1 MIARGAIR
9 ADVVVAPGE
18 PWSSVLRKGE
28 ILRIIDME
36 GQQAVDFI
44 CFNAHDTKET
54 YDNTVT
60 VRLAARPFLRK
71 GDVLY
76 SNLANPMFTMVEDT
90 IGNHDTMCGCCSA
103 EINYL
108 RYKVKD
114 TPSCRA
120 NFLRELA
127 KYGLDSRSLVPN
139 INLFMNI
146 PIDANGELQ
155 IKAPLSRPGDH
166 VDLAAEMD
174 CLAMISNCPQILNP
188 ANNFNPTPVR
198 MVTFAA
204 AR

>member
-1 MIARGAIR
+1 MRSPGAIR
-9 ADVVVAPGE
+9 ADVVIPPGE
-18 PWSSVLRKGE
+18 PWSGIVRKGE
-28 ILRIIDME
+28 TLRIVDLE

-44 CFNAHDTKET
+44 CFNAKDTKET
-54 YDNTVT
+54 YDVTVT

-76 SNLANPMFTMVEDT
+76 SNLANAMFTLVEDT
-90 IGNHDTMCGCCSA
+90 VGNHDTICGCCSA
-103 EINYL
+103 EINYR

-127 KYGLDSRSLVPN
+127 KHGLDCRSLVPN
-139 INLFMNI
+139 VNFFMNI
-146 PIDANGELQ
+146 PFNAKAEFE

-174 CLAMISNCPQILNP
+174 CLAVISNCPQIFNP
-188 ANNFNPTPVR
+188 ANNFKPTPVR
-198 MVTFAA
+198 VLTFGT
-204 AR
+204 